1 MFTNLNLHNWRQF
14 ERVEI
19 DFHPRLTI
27 LTGVNGT
34 GKTTLLHL
42 LNRYLGW
49 DLHFV
54 SSPGIQEKGIQRYW
68 AGFWSGETN
77 GHSVRAT
84 PGDDHEI
91 GTVIC
96 SGGSVTTL
104 RVPNGVQEVFAVSMY
119 PSHAV
124 PGVYV
129 PSHRPPYV
137 FQKITDI
144 PVSVDAKEQIFAVY
158 LREVIGRYK
167 GEQYGSNI
175 KSPSYLLKRALL
187 SMATLGYGNQ
197 AVERDEEAVRTFEGF
212 QDILRIML
220 PASLG
225 FKRIR
230 VRMPDVLFDTETGE
244 FSLEAVS
251 GGIAAIVDMA
261 WQIHMYAQIHDEFVV
276 VIDEPEAHLHPQLQ
290 QRLLPDLL
298 KAFPRCQFVIATH
311 NPLMVTSV
319 PDSHIY
325 ALKYTADQKVESVLL
340 DKVNL
345 ANSADEILMDVL
357 GVPYTMPAWAKS
369 RIDAILE
376 EFTKVPL
383 TQDSMTT
390 LKSKMTELGM
400 GQHFPGVLA
409 KVAESQ
415 P

>member
-1 MFTNLNLHNWRQF
+1 M
-14 ERVEI
+14 
-19 DFHPRLTI
+19 
-27 LTGVNGT
+27 
-34 GKTTLLHL
+34 
-42 LNRYLGW
+42 
-49 DLHFV
+49 
-54 SSPGIQEKGIQRYW
+54 
-68 AGFWSGETN
+68 
-77 GHSVRAT
+77 
-84 PGDDHEI
+84 
-91 GTVIC
+91 
-96 SGGSVTTL
+96 
-104 RVPNGVQEVFAVSMY
+104 
-119 PSHAV
+119 
-124 PGVYV
+124 
-129 PSHRPPYV
+129 
-137 FQKITDI
+137 
-144 PVSVDAKEQIFAVY
+144 EQIFEVY
-158 LREVIGRYK
+158 LREVMGRYK
-167 GEQYGSNI
+167 GELAGSNI

-187 SMATLGYGNQ
+187 SMATLGYGN
-197 AVERDEEAVRTFEGF
+197 EAVDRNEDAVRIFEGF
-212 QDILRIML
+212 QKILRIML

-230 VRMPDVLFDTETGE
+230 VRMPDVLFETSTGE

-325 ALKYTADQKVESVLL
+325 ALKYNADQKVESVLL

-345 ANSADEILMDVL
+345 ANSVDEILMDVL
-357 GVPYTMPAWAKS
+357 GVPSTMPAWAKN